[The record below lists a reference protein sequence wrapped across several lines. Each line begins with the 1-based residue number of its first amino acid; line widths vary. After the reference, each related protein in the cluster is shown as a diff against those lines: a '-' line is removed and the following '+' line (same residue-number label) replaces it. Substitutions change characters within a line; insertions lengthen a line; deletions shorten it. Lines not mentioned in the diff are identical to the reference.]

1 MSYKK
6 FLIVTLKEL
15 NSYYLTIAKDCFKI
29 ATNKNL
35 NDEEK
40 QNRIDALTYRLE
52 YTANQDIYAVNE
64 FGLSTHAVNEFGLST
79 LKKKQKEAEPQG
91 LMDIKIQTRTAAFK
105 ACIDSIQA
113 LKADAHNIYARLCK
127 NASSP
132 KDAFS
137 DDSLSCIAMAEYLE
151 GLNED
156 ATDFT
161 APGESKNVSLARMLT
176 DYALE
181 RIKENHS

>member
-6 FLIVTLKEL
+6 FLIGTLKEL

-52 YTANQDIYAVNE
+52 YTANQNIYAVNE
-64 FGLSTHAVNEFGLST
+64 FGLSTM
-79 LKKKQKEAEPQG
+79 KKKQKEAEPQG
-91 LMDIKIQTRTAAFK
+91 LMDIKIQTRKAAFK

-151 GLNED
+151 GLNEE

>member
-1 MSYKK
+1 MKK
-6 FLIVTLKEL
+6 FLIGTLKEL
-15 NSYYLTIAKDCFKI
+15 NSDYLTMAKGCFKI

-40 QNRIDALTYRLE
+40 QNRVDVLTYRFE
-52 YTANQDIYAVNE
+52 YTANQFIISVNSVME
-64 FGLSTHAVNEFGLST
+64 CDLSSLERKL
-79 LKKKQKEAEPQG
+79 QKAAEPQG
-91 LMDIKIQTRTAAFK
+91 LMDIKIQTHKAAHK

-156 ATDFT
+156 TTDFT

>member
-1 MSYKK
+1 MKK
-6 FLIVTLKEL
+6 FLIDTLKEL
-15 NSYYLTIAKDCFKI
+15 NSDYLTIAKGCFKI

-40 QNRIDALTYRLE
+40 QNLVDALIYRFE
-52 YTANQDIYAVNE
+52 YTANQNIIAVNSVME
-64 FGLSTHAVNEFGLST
+64 CDLSSLERKLQ
-79 LKKKQKEAEPQG
+79 KKAEPQG
-91 LMDIKIQTRTAAFK
+91 LMDIKIQTQKAAHK

-113 LKADAHNIYARLCK
+113 LISDSHNIYARLCK
-127 NASSP
+127 TASSP
-132 KDAFS
+132 KEKDAFS

-156 ATDFT
+156 TTDFT